1 MLCSASAHIG
11 NRALAGA
18 PRLNGGNDRMQS
30 TVHQTELLLFFTL
43 LQLSVIV
50 IAARLAGEIAVRL
63 SQSRVVGEIIAG
75 LILGPSLFGLLLPDI
90 FHYVFRSAP
99 PEPMTIL
106 SQIGLILLMF
116 QIGLEFDFAHLRTGQ
131 NRTAVLRIA
140 VVGLALPFAL
150 GLLFGWASHPY
161 LAAHI
166 NLLGYALF
174 VGTAFSITALP
185 VLGRILM
192 ELGLTRTRVGV
203 IAISSAAINDVIG
216 WLMLAMVTALT
227 ATAFSPASFALKT
240 GLILIYIALCWWV
253 VRPLLLRLLHYCG
266 AHEGTLSPNL
276 VGILMSAI
284 FLSGMTTYH
293 LGIFAIF
300 GGFMLGVL
308 LHAQSAF
315 VRAWRDKVGDFVV
328 VFFLPLFF
336 TYSGLRTNVGALDSA
351 QSWGWCVLL
360 MALATVGKFG
370 GCYLAARRSGMDAR
384 DSRAIGIMMNTRGL
398 MELVVINVGLDLG
411 VIPPS
416 VFTML
421 VLMAVASTVVTTPAL
436 KYWLNLQRRANQEAV
451 QES

>member
-1 MLCSASAHIG
+1 
-11 NRALAGA
+11 
-18 PRLNGGNDRMQS
+18 
-30 TVHQTELLLFFTL
+30 
-43 LQLSVIV
+43 
-50 IAARLAGEIAVRL
+50 
-63 SQSRVVGEIIAG
+63 
-75 LILGPSLFGLLLPDI
+75 
-90 FHYVFRSAP
+90 
-99 PEPMTIL
+99 
-106 SQIGLILLMF
+106 
-116 QIGLEFDFAHLRTGQ
+116 
-131 NRTAVLRIA
+131 
-140 VVGLALPFAL
+140 
-150 GLLFGWASHPY
+150 
-161 LAAHI
+161 
-166 NLLGYALF
+166 
-174 VGTAFSITALP
+174 
-185 VLGRILM
+185 
-192 ELGLTRTRVGV
+192 
-203 IAISSAAINDVIG
+203 
-216 WLMLAMVTALT
+216 MLAMVTALT
-227 ATAFSPASFALKT
+227 AAAFSPASFALKT
-240 GLILIYIALCWWV
+240 ALILIYVALCWWV